1 VEYGDQVLKSLPI
14 RGLVGEQMVL
24 EDYLEQLYVE
34 ARTAMLPGRP
44 VGRQRRL
51 LEHPLTD
58 SYRASRRWPT
68 FAASRGASSIHRR

>member
-51 LEHPLTD
+51 L
-58 SYRASRRWPT
+58 
-68 FAASRGASSIHRR
+68 